1 MKLIDGAKIWE
12 LHATHGFPIE
22 FSIPL
27 LAERGYCPTWVEL
40 VRTALKDGVN
50 LPRLLDRLDSVIGDS
65 YAPGVAAEI
74 RARFKRVRW

>member
-1 MKLIDGAKIWE
+1 MRLIDGAKIWE

-40 VRTALKDGVN
+40 VREALKDGVN
-50 LPRLLDRLDSVIGDS
+50 LPRLLGRLDSVIGDS
-65 YAPGVAAEI
+65 YTPDVANEI
-74 RARFKRVRW
+74 RTRFKKVRW